1 MYVSYWPPRFI
12 LGTISALSRCFHLVL
27 FQKTKLN
34 EIKKNGRKK
43 EKVSEKIENENK
55 NNKKTKE
62 KIK

>member
-1 MYVSYWPPRFI
+1 MVYLRRYVSSKPF
-12 LGTISALSRCFHLVL
+12 GFHLVL

>member
-1 MYVSYWPPRFI
+1 MVYLRRYVSSKPF
-12 LGTISALSRCFHLVL
+12 GFHLVL

-43 EKVSEKIENENK
+43 EKASEKIENENK